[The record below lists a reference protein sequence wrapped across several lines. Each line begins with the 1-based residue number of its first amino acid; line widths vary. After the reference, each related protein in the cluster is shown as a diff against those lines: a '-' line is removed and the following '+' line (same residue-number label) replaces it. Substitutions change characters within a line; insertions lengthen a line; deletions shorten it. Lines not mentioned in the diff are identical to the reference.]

1 MLVKDKV
8 IIVAGIGPGMGV
20 KVAQQAAASGA
31 KVCVAAR
38 TASYV
43 EAVVHEI
50 ADAGGA
56 VIGRTVDVADEAQC
70 QKLAEFT
77 LSKWGRIDGLV
88 NNAFL
93 HGAFIPFEQG
103 SILEWSQVMDITCFG
118 ALRMVKAVLP
128 AMKAQRA
135 GSIVNV
141 SSMGSVQPYPG
152 GAAYATAKGALEGAT
167 RQLAKELGQYNI
179 RVNAPRMGRMDGVPW
194 QNSLAMMAAQ
204 YQTTPDSIEG
214 ELRKLISL
222 GALPPDEDC
231 ANAVLYLLSD
241 YARVITGTAPDVNG
255 GEYMAG

>member
-20 KVAQQAAASGA
+20 KVAQQAAAYGG

-43 EAVVHEI
+43 ETIVREI
-50 ADAGGA
+50 ENAGGA
-56 VIGRTVDVADEAQC
+56 IAGCTVDVADEAQC
-70 QKLAEFT
+70 QKLADFA
-77 LSKWGRIDGLV
+77 LAKWGRIDGLV

-93 HGAFIPFEQG
+93 HGAFESFEAG
-103 SILEWSQVMDITCFG
+103 TLADWSQVMDVTCFG

-128 AMKAQRA
+128 AMKAQRC

-141 SSMGSVQPYPG
+141 SSMGSMQPYPG
-152 GAAYATAKGALEGAT
+152 GAAYATAKAALEGAT

-179 RVNAPRMGRMDGVPW
+179 RVNAPRMGRMDGEPW
-194 QNSLAMMAAQ
+194 RNALVAMAAQ
-204 YQTTPDSIEG
+204 YRTAPESIEA

-222 GALPPDEDC
+222 GALPPDEEC
-231 ANAVLYLLSD
+231 ANAVLFLLSD
-241 YARVITGTAPDVNG
+241 YARVVTGTALDVNG
-255 GEYMAG
+255 G